1 MDLKD
6 IRLLI
11 KMVDDSNVDEVRIE
25 RDDFK
30 ISVKKNRGALVNPS
44 QYYPAPAYFP
54 PANNPAPAQVAPA
67 PASVSAPAPV
77 ASAAPAAPAASSSLH
92 EIKSPIVG
100 TYYKSPAP
108 DAEEYVKVGDMI
120 KAGDVLCIIE
130 AMKLMNEIES
140 DVAGKLVKIVVENGQ
155 PVEYGQVMFLIEPS
169 K

>member
-30 ISVKKNRGALVNPS
+30 ISVKKNRGAIVNPS
-44 QYYPAPAYFP
+44 QYYPAPAYLP
-54 PANNPAPAQVAPA
+54 PANNPAPVPAAPVPA
-67 PASVSAPAPV
+67 PASVSAPAP
-77 ASAAPAAPAASSSLH
+77 AAPVAVSSSLH

-120 KAGDVLCIIE
+120 KPGDVLCIIE

-155 PVEYGQVMFLIEPS
+155 PVEYGQVLFLIEPS

>member
-54 PANNPAPAQVAPA
+54 PANNPAPAQAAPA
-67 PASVSAPAPV
+67 PASVS
-77 ASAAPAAPAASSSLH
+77 APAAPAASSSLH

-140 DVAGKLVKIVVENGQ
+140 DVSGKLVKIVVENGQ

>member
-44 QYYPAPAYFP
+44 QFYPAQTYFP
-54 PANNPAPAQVAPA
+54 PANNPGVAPAQPAPA
-67 PASVSAPAPV
+67 PAPVSV
-77 ASAAPAAPAASSSLH
+77 PAAPAASAPPASVLH

-108 DAEEYVKVGDMI
+108 DADEYVKVGDFI
-120 KAGDVLCIIE
+120 KPGDVLCIIE

-140 DVAGKLVKIVVENGQ
+140 DIAGKLVKIVVENGQ
-155 PVEYGQVMFLIEPS
+155 PVEYGQVLFLIEPS

>member
-25 RDDFK
+25 REDFK
-30 ISVKKNRGALVNPS
+30 ITVKKNRGALVNPS
-44 QYYPAPAYFP
+44 QFYPAPSYYP
-54 PANNPAPAQVAPA
+54 PVNNPAPAPVAQA
-67 PASVSAPAPV
+67 APV
-77 ASAAPAAPAASSSLH
+77 TASAVPAAPAPPVAAPSTLH

-108 DAEEYVKVGDMI
+108 DADEYVKVGDMI
-120 KAGDVLCIIE
+120 KPGDVLCIIE

-140 DVAGKLVKIVVENGQ
+140 DIAGKLVKIVVENGQ

>member
-25 RDDFK
+25 REDFK
-30 ISVKKNRGALVNPS
+30 ITVRKNRGALVSP
-44 QYYPAPAYFP
+44 QQIFPGQAFIPPVAAPVP
-54 PANNPAPAQVAPA
+54 TPAPA
-67 PASVSAPAPV
+67 PAAAAPVSAPA
-77 ASAAPAAPAASSSLH
+77 AEAASKPTTYH

-108 DAEEYVKVGDMI
+108 DAEAYCKPGDMV
-120 KAGDVLCIIE
+120 KPGDVLCIIE

-140 DVAGKLVKIVVENGQ
+140 DVSGKLVKIMVENGQ
-155 PVEYGQVMFLIEPS
+155 PVEYGQVLFLVEPV